1 MRKYICLLMLLL
13 SFGASAQYMSMKY
26 DMKEGESVYS
36 GLSNLEIVFKDGNM
50 IATWDSNSLTISLED
65 LSSMQFS
72 TTPASVEKLLAD
84 DVKIEVYNLDGAA
97 YGTFANLKEA
107 CKFLSEGVYVARTE
121 NGVTSKFVVK

>member
-1 MRKYICLLMLLL
+1 MKKFIWLLFLLISL
-13 SFGASAQYMSMKY
+13 GASAQYMTMKY
-26 DMKEGESVYS
+26 DMKEGEPVYS

-50 IATWDSNSLTISLED
+50 IATWDSNSLTIPLED

-97 YGTFANLKEA
+97 YGSFVNLKEA
-107 CKFLSEGVYVARTE
+107 CRFLSEGIYVARTE

>member
-26 DMKEGESVYS
+26 DMKEGDSVYS

-65 LSSMQFS
+65 INSMQFS
-72 TTPASVEKLLAD
+72 TSPAAVEKLFAD
-84 DVKIEVYNLDGAA
+84 DVKIEVYSLDGVA
-97 YGTFANLKEA
+97 YGSFANLKEA
-107 CKFLSEGVYVARTE
+107 CKFLSQGIYVARTE